1 MKNANRR
8 PVSFTMLLALT
19 VTLAIQTNLVVAADG
34 DKTEGSS
41 NENWENV
48 SEAFTKQIAANDV
61 DPTFLRRCIGLIVT
75 PDGDIVIQTS
85 TKGICFSRDQGATW
99 SVVPDNNIKGRC
111 ESASCVS
118 IDYPYTGR
126 MAFFCYDGA
135 SGMSGGMSLDGAKT
149 WCPFSQLHRGVTVAD
164 VDWNSEDPQIIF
176 GMTHEPFYTVLSD
189 DGGET
194 WQQLY
199 KEETGS
205 SADLNYCQGVIDG
218 KTLTRYNPNKQ
229 PGVIELSTD
238 AGQTWT
244 TVTADYKVLGRR
256 PVHYGRNLYWTTAQG
271 VIKSTN
277 GKDWTLTGP
286 GAEGSFHGPYFGLSE
301 QEFVVVTDTQFLK
314 TEDGGKTWKPI
325 AKFYKAPD
333 ITHDSTTYSY
343 FGWDAKH
350 NILYA
355 SGLGCAVYKLQLSSP
370 TMLQPEPKPLANQ
383 NATVTA
389 PVTGPSLGM
398 ALDPA
403 SPQAKLLGE
412 LKLPAV
418 ICPDVLSA
426 MSQGDHPVVVA
437 AATLVTLKT
446 LNSHS
451 DAVKAFTANGGWLML
466 WGLTPEG
473 LADFNQLVGVEHLL
487 RPFTV
492 EAAELPAQPDPLLNG
507 LHPGN
512 VTMLSG
518 EGAQNLRLRAGD
530 VWSYVLDGDDIAPF
544 AKIPS
549 SDYWRPGEVTKPG
562 DDHYPPNLVN
572 GLDDSWQLGFT
583 IPITKPEYLKWN
595 FDFPRPETVTQFSLI
610 PDTAYNKI
618 QRIRLTFPGSKAQ
631 PLEFAVQPMMTRQDF
646 PVPNI
651 QATGMT
657 LELITETQGKVP
669 VTGIRNLWIKVQR
682 SDDFKQKVQPLLSIG
697 VLNKYP
703 MGKGGILLN
712 EMQPKDGDLFI
723 HNQQKRI
730 LSVLI
735 NNLLAKPE
743 SR

>member
-1 MKNANRR
+1 MGFANADE
-8 PVSFTMLLALT
+8 
-19 VTLAIQTNLVVAADG
+19 AAVF
-34 DKTEGSS
+34 S
-41 NENWENV
+41 NENWVNV
-48 SEAFTKQIAANDV
+48 SESFTKEIGAQDV
-61 DPTFLRRCIGLIVT
+61 DPSFLRRCIGLIVT
-75 PDGDIVIQTS
+75 PNGDIVMQTS
-85 TKGICFSRDQGATW
+85 TKGICVSRDQGATW
-99 SVVPDNNIKGRC
+99 SVVPDNKIKGRC

-135 SGMSGGMSLDGAKT
+135 GGMSGGMSLDGAKT

-164 VDWNSEDPQIIF
+164 VDWNSDDPQIIF

-205 SADLNYCQGVIDG
+205 SADLNYCQGVVDG

-244 TVTADYKVLGRR
+244 TVTSDYKVLGRR

-277 GKDWTLTGP
+277 GKDWTLTGL

-301 QEFVVVTDTQFLK
+301 QEFIVVTDSSFLK

-333 ITHDSTTYSY
+333 ITHDSTVYCY

-350 NILYA
+350 NMLYA
-355 SGLGCAVYKLQLSSP
+355 SGLGCAVYQLKLGAP
-370 TMLQPEPKPLANQ
+370 TTSQPEPKSDTPTQ
-383 NATVTA
+383 SATPQA
-389 PVTGPSLGM
+389 PITGPSI
-398 ALDPA
+398 ATTLDPT
-403 SPQAKLLGE
+403 SPQAQLLAE
-412 LKLPAV
+412 LKLTTV

-426 MSQGDHPVVVA
+426 LSQGDHPVIITA
-437 AATLVTLKT
+437 ANQATLKT
-446 LNSHS
+446 LASNPQ
-451 DAVKAFTANGGWLML
+451 AIRAFTAKGGWLML
-466 WGLTPEG
+466 WGLTPDG
-473 LADFNQLVGVEHLL
+473 LANFNKLVGVEHLL

-492 EAAELPAQPDPLLNG
+492 EAADLPAQPDPLLNG
-507 LHPGN
+507 LRPGN

-518 EGAQNLRLRAGD
+518 EGAQNIRLRAGD
-530 VWSYVLDGDDIAPF
+530 VWSYVLDGEDIAPF
-544 AKIPS
+544 AKIPA

-595 FDFPRPETVTQFSLI
+595 FDFPRSETVTQFSMI
-610 PDTAYNKI
+610 PDTTYNKI
-618 QRIRLTFPGSKAQ
+618 QRIRLTFPGSTAQ
-631 PLEFAVQPMMTRQDF
+631 PLEFAVRPTMTRQDF
-646 PVPNI
+646 TVPNI
-651 QATGMT
+651 KATSVT
-657 LELITETQGKVP
+657 LELITETQDKVA
-669 VTGIRNLWIKVQR
+669 VTGIRNVWIKVQR
-682 SDDFKQKVQPLLSIG
+682 SEDFKQKVQPLLSIG

-723 HNQQKRI
+723 HHQQKRI
-730 LSVLI
+730 LGVLLH
-735 NNLLAKPE
+735 NLLDKPQ
-743 SR
+743 